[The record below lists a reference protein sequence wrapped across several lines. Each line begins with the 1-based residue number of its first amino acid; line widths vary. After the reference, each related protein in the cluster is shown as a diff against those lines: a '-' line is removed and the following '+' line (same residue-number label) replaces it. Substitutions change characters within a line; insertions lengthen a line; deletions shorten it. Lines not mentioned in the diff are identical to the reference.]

1 MAIKKTVRKKV
12 TPKVPN
18 MFESNKAVVLL
29 VLLLSLSTLSY
40 FWWSGLKNKVAAYVN
55 GEKVTVYD
63 YQRNFD
69 GMKKYREGQG
79 ENFSSDDKLKKLREE
94 TLEDLI
100 RNKVLIQQS
109 EDNGI
114 EVTAAEVDDEY
125 KKIVDANTSGDEG
138 KFKDQINNLYSFS
151 VEEYKFY
158 FVKVALYGK
167 KLEEKITKEDT
178 YKKTAKDKIDKAY
191 AQVTAG
197 ADFAKVVADYS
208 EDEVTKNNNG
218 DMGWV
223 KKAQTVKE
231 FEDVIF
237 SLERGS
243 VSKVFE
249 TAQGF
254 HIVKVTDKRG
264 DEVKVSQILTV
275 VNPFNTWLD
284 TKVNESK
291 VRIMLNI

>member
-12 TPKVPN
+12 TPRVPN
-18 MFESNKAVVLL
+18 MFESNKAVILL

-138 KFKDQINNLYSFS
+138 KFKDQINNLYGFS

-167 KLEEKITKEDT
+167 KLEEKITKEDI

-197 ADFAKVVADYS
+197 TDFAKVVADYS
-208 EDEVTKNNNG
+208 EDEVTKNNSG

-237 SLERGS
+237 TLERGS

-249 TAQGF
+249 TSQGF

-275 VNPFNTWLD
+275 VDPFNTWLD
-284 TKVNESK
+284 SKVNESK